1 MGSVGNFLKAEGAP
15 ANHMLA
21 CMHGLIRSMPILL
34 RPLQRACGAVGCFR
48 YITTL
53 RLVPETLSWGV
64 TKKVSADFEP
74 ASSRVLLCGC
84 AR

>member
-1 MGSVGNFLKAEGAP
+1 
-15 ANHMLA
+15 MLA

-64 TKKVSADFEP
+64 TKKVSHFEP
-74 ASSRVLLCGC
+74 AWSQPC
-84 AR
+84 AALRLRTMMWRSNELN